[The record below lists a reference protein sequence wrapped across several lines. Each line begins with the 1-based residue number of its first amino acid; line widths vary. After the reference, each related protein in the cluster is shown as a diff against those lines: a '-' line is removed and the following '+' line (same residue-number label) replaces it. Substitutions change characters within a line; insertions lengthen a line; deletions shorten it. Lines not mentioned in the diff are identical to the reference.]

1 MLNMKLKKKPV
12 MAAAVLGS
20 VAKKLNSLC
29 LSVIAAK
36 VRLDAFT
43 KVKNDT
49 VAQLWKEKAD
59 ESKHEDFYVEEFNTN
74 QADREEGSWKENLRS
89 TDKLA
94 VLLS

>member
-1 MLNMKLKKKPV
+1 M
-12 MAAAVLGS
+12 
-20 VAKKLNSLC
+20 
-29 LSVIAAK
+29 
-36 VRLDAFT
+36 
-43 KVKNDT
+43 
-49 VAQLWKEKAD
+49 AQLWKEKAD